1 MEEEGGGE
9 EEEVLSAMVK
19 FRKNLS
25 LSLSSEETARLFVR
39 VLRVCVT
46 MIKTSGF
53 FLLFRRTIFSF
64 FISPSSSSSF
74 FFQDERII
82 EREEKLDERP
92 GREVDIKGVRRE
104 TGNGERERTA
114 VMEWRKTG
122 RRRRKAGQESERK
135 GEKERWK
142 EWKESKEK

>member
-1 MEEEGGGE
+1 MVFFFSLGGR
-9 EEEVLSAMVK
+9 S
-19 FRKNLS
+19 F
-25 LSLSSEETARLFVR
+25 LF
-39 VLRVCVT
+39 L
-46 MIKTSGF
+46 
-53 FLLFRRTIFSF
+53 FLLLLLLL
-64 FISPSSSSSF
+64 F